1 MSQLKHLYSLSH
13 DGNLELIADFPPSLF
28 IYIFAPTKSSRFPP
42 LCLWDD
48 LPHLHSCLYSRDID
62 FLHRKSYID
71 SYTYSHTDHRLSHT
85 LLYRLSHTFLN
96 RLLYSI
102 PSDLTLSLH
111 YNFQCHHYKN
121 ITMELWQQFY
131 RINAWGNTSKL
142 TCFSMLSLHK
152 SPPCQ

>member
-1 MSQLKHLYSLSH
+1 MMEILNLLLTSPHPSSSIYLLQLSPLVSLPYVS
-13 DGNLELIADFPPSLF
+13 EMIFLISTP
-28 IYIFAPTKSSRFPP
+28 
-42 LCLWDD
+42 
-48 LPHLHSCLYSRDID
+48 CLYSRDID

-121 ITMELWQQFY
+121 ITMELWQQFC